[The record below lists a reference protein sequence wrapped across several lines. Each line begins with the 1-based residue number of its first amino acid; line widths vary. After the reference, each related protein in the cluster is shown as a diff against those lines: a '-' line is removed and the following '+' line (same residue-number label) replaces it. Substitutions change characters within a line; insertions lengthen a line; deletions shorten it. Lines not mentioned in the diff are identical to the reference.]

1 MSGPV
6 GALVST
12 IVWAIS
18 GVLGGLVQTLAG
30 PAGALLQVSLTQPYP
45 FGAGAATVWAFTR
58 GLALAGLTA
67 LLAYGALRHMLA
79 TALNLRAAT
88 PGLLIARTA
97 VAAVG
102 ATFSL
107 NLTTWLLQSN
117 QALIRAILGSGAGA
131 GGLVPGL
138 LGSTAL
144 AAGGSLVAASVGVI
158 APEVLAL
165 VCLAAALWV
174 VAAYYLRAAEILLL
188 GALAPV
194 AAALWLLPETSGMWG
209 AVLAEALVA
218 IFTQAAQLLVVWLAA
233 AAGMAGS
240 GGPLGNLLLTLALL
254 VMLTRVRS
262 LLQAVIRGG
271 RPQGGW
277 GAVASWR
284 AVQGVSAGAVTLAG
298 RLVRGVMP

>member
-1 MSGPV
+1 MGVVVNSV
-6 GALVST
+6 L
-12 IVWAIS
+12 WAVASI
-18 GVLGGLVQTLAG
+18 LGGVVQTLAG

-45 FGAGAATVWAFTR
+45 FGTGAETVWAFAR
-58 GLALAGLTA
+58 GMALAGLTA
-67 LLAYGALRHMLA
+67 LLVYGALRHMLGA
-79 TALNLRAAT
+79 ALGLRSAS
-88 PGLLIARTA
+88 PGLLVARTA
-97 VAAVG
+97 VAALG
-102 ATFSL
+102 ATFT
-107 NLTTWLLQSN
+107 LTLVNWLLQGN
-117 QALIRAILGSGAGA
+117 EALIRAVVGAGTA
-131 GGLVPGL
+131 GDGLVSGL

-144 AAGGSLVAASVGVI
+144 ATGGTITAAAVGVI

-165 VCLAAALWV
+165 VCLGAALWV

-194 AAALWLLPETSGMWG
+194 AAALWMLPESSGVWT
-209 AVLAEALVA
+209 AVLAETVVA

-233 AAGMAGS
+233 AAGMAGA

-254 VMLTRVRS
+254 VMLTRVRP

-284 AVQGVSAGAVTLAG
+284 AVQGVSAGAVTVAG
-298 RLVRGVMP
+298 RVVRGVLP